1 LNQRRLLV
9 SLPGEPVRST
19 LPIEAGLA
27 AAQPPLEAVLSPAWF
42 CLKSQPKHE
51 HIAAAQL
58 RQEMQFEVFL
68 PRIRFK
74 RSTRV
79 GQVWV
84 TEALFPGYLF
94 ARFDLLESLRRVQ
107 SCRGVRG
114 VVHFGD
120 RWPAI
125 PPETIQELQLRLGEE
140 KVRVLTPEFAPG
152 DRVKITGGAFHGLE
166 ALVSKV
172 LSGRE
177 RVAVLLEFLGRQT
190 TVEVSREALLPAAEQ
205 RKLLFDG
212 TDETKA
218 A

>member
-1 LNQRRLLV
+1 M
-9 SLPGEPVRST
+9 
-19 LPIEAGLA
+19 A
-27 AAQPPLEAVLSPAWF
+27 PAWF

-51 HIAAAQL
+51 HIAAAHI

-94 ARFDLLESLRRVQ
+94 AKFDLRESLRYVQ
-107 SCRGVRG
+107 SSRGVRG

-120 RWPAI
+120 RWPTI
-125 PPETIQELQLRLGEE
+125 PAETIEELKARLGEE
-140 KVRVLTPEFAPG
+140 KVRVLQPDFAPG
-152 DRVKITGGAFHGLE
+152 DKVKITGGAFHGLE
-166 ALVSKV
+166 ALVSQV
-172 LSGRE
+172 LSSRE

-190 TVEVSREALLPAAEQ
+190 TVEVSREALLPVAQQ

-212 TDETKA
+212 SLDPGEA

>member
-1 LNQRRLLV
+1 MTEPL
-9 SLPGEPVRST
+9 EPV
-19 LPIEAGLA
+19 PFGVEYENGLA
-27 AAQPPLEAVLSPAWF
+27 VPVARPAISPTLAWF

-51 HIAAAQL
+51 HIAAAHI
-58 RQEMQFEVFL
+58 RREMEMEVFL

-74 RSTRV
+74 RSSRT
-79 GQVWV
+79 GSVWV

-94 ARFDLLESLRRVQ
+94 ARFDLVESLRRVQ

-114 VVHFGD
+114 VVHFGS

-125 PPETIQELQLRLGEE
+125 PEAAIRELQLRLGEE
-140 KVRVLTPEFAPG
+140 TVRVLTPEFQPG
-152 DRVKITGGAFHGLE
+152 DRVRISGGAFHGLE
-166 ALVSKV
+166 ALVSQV

-205 RKLLFDG
+205 RKILFDG
-212 TDETKA
+212 EPA
-218 A
+218 ADSAG